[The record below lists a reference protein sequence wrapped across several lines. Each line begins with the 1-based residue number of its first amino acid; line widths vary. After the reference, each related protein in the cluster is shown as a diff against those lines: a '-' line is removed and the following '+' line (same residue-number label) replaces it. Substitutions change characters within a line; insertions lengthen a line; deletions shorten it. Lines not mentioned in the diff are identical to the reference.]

1 MSSSVTLTKVL
12 EQIFDY
18 VKLEDLLELASSSK
32 ELYSLFTSRPM
43 RVLWEKMWSDRRLK
57 ECPDGWNVVTHTRYL
72 LVDTCF
78 VSTSNRPQWE
88 RRTNPRPFFFR
99 LFYYRDVKK
108 RGE

>member
-72 LVDTCF
+72 LVDTCL
-78 VSTSNRPQWE
+78 VSTSNRPRWE
-88 RRTNPRPFFFR
+88 RSTNSRPFFRF
-99 LFYYRDVKK
+99 FYYRDVKK